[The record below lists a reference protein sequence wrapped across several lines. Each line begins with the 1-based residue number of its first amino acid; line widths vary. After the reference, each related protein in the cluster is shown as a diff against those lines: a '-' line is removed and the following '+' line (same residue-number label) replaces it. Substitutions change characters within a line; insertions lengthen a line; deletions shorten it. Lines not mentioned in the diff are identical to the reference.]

1 MCHLVLEVISKN
13 MTALLTRLW
22 LGHTI
27 LWWAHLTMQMCSIS
41 ISCKWYRRSLAY
53 SADTKAVGRQLSL
66 GDVPH
71 WSFCDH
77 SILQGPKLVHRK
89 VCRYFYQQASSKAD
103 LSAYFQFGMVDRISR
118 LQSLTSTWPSWV
130 LFWEQDIQ
138 HLDVPSSSSCRLHL
152 PKCDR

>member
-1 MCHLVLEVISKN
+1 MSHLVLEVISKN
-13 MTALLTRLW
+13 MTALLTRPW

-27 LWWAHLTMQMCSIS
+27 LWWAHLLMQMCFIS
-41 ISCKWYRRSLAY
+41 ISCQRYGRSLAN

-66 GDVPH
+66 GDVLH

-77 SILQGPKLVHRK
+77 SILQGPQLVHRK
-89 VCRYFYQQASSKAD
+89 VCWFYQQASSMAD

-118 LQSLTSTWPSWV
+118 LQGLTSTWPSWV

-152 PKCDR
+152 PKCGR